1 MFPQRL
7 QFLLWRRP
15 DKEKITMPAN
25 RPASPARKPL
35 PALALPGMY
44 LVYKYNEY
52 KRQRQEQHRRKV
64 TERELDH
71 LNHKIDKL
79 LSKIDERDLETAIKE
94 EEECVICLGAKAT
107 MQTFPCGHRVVCRKC
122 FIKTIQVAVSQRCL
136 PLRCVICR
144 TRILKLRQNPKP
156 HSDKREASGGS
167 KHEKSDGKSTSHK
180 DRKSGKSALEKSVK
194 SEGKSKY

>member
-1 MFPQRL
+1 
-7 QFLLWRRP
+7 
-15 DKEKITMPAN
+15 MPPN
-25 RPASPARKPL
+25 RPASPATKPL

-156 HSDKREASGGS
+156 HSERREGSSS
-167 KHEKSDGKSTSHK
+167 KHDKTDSKSSSHK
-180 DRKSGKSALEKSVK
+180 DRKSGKSVLEKSSK
-194 SEGKSKY
+194 SELKTKS